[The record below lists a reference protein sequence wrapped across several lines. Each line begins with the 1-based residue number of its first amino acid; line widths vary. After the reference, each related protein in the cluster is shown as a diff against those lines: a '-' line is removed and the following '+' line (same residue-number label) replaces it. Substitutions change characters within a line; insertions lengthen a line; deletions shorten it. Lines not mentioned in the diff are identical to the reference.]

1 MNILAI
7 GAHPDDIE
15 LGCGGTLIKAAK
27 EGHNVFLY
35 VLTRGDK
42 SGDSVERTREV
53 VESAK
58 FIGAKAAWI
67 DNFEDTSLKV
77 ESKLVN
83 HLEYFINKS
92 DADIILTHAQKDYHH
107 DHRAVAECTLEA
119 ARNSQNVLAY
129 EIPVTKEFT
138 PQLYYD
144 ITDVIDAKVSLI
156 EIFWSQ
162 RTKIFTKINAIRGM
176 AEYRALQSRLNTTIT
191 HVESF
196 EVLKMCVNS
205 DFKPMILPQ
214 KAVPKA
220 VSDDM
225 AKDLAKITEYRKKT
239 TSELLE
245 SPSDR
250 MAANL
255 ERSML
260 AVMQGKDLMNEAKQD
275 LLSTHDEG

>member
-58 FIGAKAAWI
+58 FIGAKVAWI
-67 DNFEDTSLKV
+67 DNFEDTALKV

-83 HLEYFINKS
+83 HIEYFINKS

-144 ITDVIDAKVSLI
+144 ITDVIDAKVTLI

-176 AEYRALQSRLNTTIT
+176 AEYRALQSRLNSTIT

-196 EVLKMCVNS
+196 EVMKMCVNS

-225 AKDLAKITEYRKKT
+225 AKDLANVIEYRKRT

-255 ERSML
+255 ERSMF
-260 AVMQGKDLMNEAKQD
+260 AVMQGKDLMNKAKQD